1 MSDDDL
7 DTVEDYVAAAR
18 RLLQDKRQPYRYT
31 DDAIVDALNNALGE
45 AKRLRA
51 DFFVRMDG
59 RVPHFT
65 ADSEGAYVP
74 IERQFRLGFV
84 HGIVWQV
91 YEQDQEDVNDERA
104 ATYMASFQAV
114 LTGIQTPPIH
124 GGTPGPGNAQR

>member
-1 MSDDDL
+1 MTDEDL
-7 DTVEDYVAAAR
+7 DTVADYLASAR
-18 RLLQDKRQPYRYT
+18 RLLQDKREPFRYT
-31 DDAIVDALNNALGE
+31 NEALVDALNAALGE

-51 DFFVRMDG
+51 DFFVHTRG

-65 ADSEGAYVP
+65 VESKQSRVP

-114 LTGIQTPPIH
+114 LTGVQTPPIH
-124 GGTPGPGNAQR
+124 GGTPGPKSAQG

>member
-1 MSDDDL
+1 MSDEDL
-7 DTVEDYVAAAR
+7 DTVRDYVKAAR

-51 DFFVRMDG
+51 DFFVRMHG
-59 RVPHFT
+59 HVPHFS
-65 ADSEGAYVP
+65 ADSEAAYVP

-104 ATYMASFQAV
+104 ASYMASFQAV
-114 LTGIQTPPIH
+114 LTGVQTPPIH